1 MTHQA
6 VLSAIEQ
13 ELVCLEGYVSSL
25 REKLQALQ
33 VAAPTDSAGTTETR
47 RLPEI
52 PVYLTSRGAIHP
64 SGFWFAGVFHQCTS
78 QIDIYIGLLRALAQR
93 SDDALPRAAAALRG
107 LGHSRCYL
115 APDRALLCPSQTDE
129 WRRAHSRRVVDG
141 WYADS
146 NLSLALKQ
154 RLLRRI
160 FRASGIREGVDV
172 VILWQ
177 NTAATGAA
185 IGQPGDRQRH

>member
-13 ELVCLEGYVSSL
+13 ELVRLEGYVSSL
-25 REKLQALQ
+25 REKLHVLQA
-33 VAAPTDSAGTTETR
+33 AARANSADEIESSA
-47 RLPEI
+47 LPEI
-52 PVYLTSRGAIHP
+52 PVYLTSKGAIHP
-64 SGFWFAGVFHQCTS
+64 SGFWFAGVFHRCNS

-115 APDRALLCPSQTDE
+115 ATDRALLFPSQNDE

-160 FRASGIREGVDV
+160 FRDSGLREGVDV
-172 VILWQ
+172 VIFWR
-177 NTAATGAA
+177 NTPATGAA